1 MVNQFKFL
9 QKKKI
14 VRKSVSYLKLKNEFN
29 RNKII
34 TFLWSEYPEYPHDS
48 NLLEFNGNILDFYN
62 MLGGPLYS
70 SLTIYEMAIKETGY
84 FDSCIVFNIRHVL
97 SKFIRRK
104 AKLKIIYSL

>member
-1 MVNQFKFL
+1 MIKDFKFL
-9 QKKKI
+9 KIIKKP
-14 VRKSVSYLKLKNEFN
+14 RQSVSYIKLKNQFN

-34 TFLWSEYPEYPHDS
+34 TFLWSEYPYDGDDS

-104 AKLKIIYSL
+104 AKLTIIYSL